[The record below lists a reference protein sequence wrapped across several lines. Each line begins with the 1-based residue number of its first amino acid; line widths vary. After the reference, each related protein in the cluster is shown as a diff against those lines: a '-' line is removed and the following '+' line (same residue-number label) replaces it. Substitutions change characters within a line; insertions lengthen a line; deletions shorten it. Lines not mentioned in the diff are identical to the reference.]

1 MNNPRLQHSN
11 SFDLIRLLA
20 ALAVLFSHAF
30 ALYGLPEPGALGLKL
45 GTMAV
50 VAFFGMSGYLVTQ
63 SWERDPRAGSFA
75 TKRGLRILPGLIVA
89 VLFTA
94 LVAGALATRLPLVD
108 YVRDP
113 RTWQYIG
120 ANLLM
125 GTERFNLPGVF
136 EDLPLHAPNGS
147 LWTLRY
153 EVLMYA
159 ILMAVGLLAHRLRW
173 GITACFLVCLVTA
186 CWVTAFD
193 PGRIHVPLPW
203 VWKIGLYFEV
213 ALLAKLGMS
222 FFAGALLYL
231 QRGTI
236 GLSLPVAGLLLCMAW
251 LVSAP
256 WQSLITHLV
265 VPYAALALAM
275 RLPARHTSLR
285 GIDVSYGVY
294 VYAFPVQQ
302 LMSGY
307 CLDRELGVWV
317 AMAGAA
323 AITLLLAAASW
334 HLIEKPA
341 LGLKGRFTAP
351 ARPPR

>member
-1 MNNPRLQHSN
+1 MNTPRLQHSN

-30 ALYGLPEPGALGLKL
+30 ALYGLPEPGVLGLKL
-45 GTMAV
+45 GTLAV

-75 TKRGLRILPGLIVA
+75 AKRGLRIMPGLIAA

-94 LVAGALATRLPLVD
+94 LVAGALATRLPLTA
-108 YVRDP
+108 YVRHP
-113 RTWQYIG
+113 ETWQYIG
-120 ANLLM
+120 SNLLM
-125 GTERFNLPGVF
+125 GSERFNLPGVF
-136 EDLPLHAPNGS
+136 EDLPLHSPNGS

-159 ILMAVGLLAHRLRW
+159 VLMAVGLLARRLSW
-173 GITACFLVCLVTA
+173 AIVACFLACLATA
-186 CWVTAFD
+186 CWVTAFN
-193 PGRIHVPLPW
+193 PGRIHVPLPG

-213 ALLAKLGMS
+213 ALLATLGMS

-231 QRGTI
+231 QRGTL
-236 GLSLPVAGLLLCMAW
+236 GLSLPIAGLLLG
-251 LVSAP
+251 VTGFIPPP
-256 WQSLITHLV
+256 WQALITHLV
-265 VPYAALALAM
+265 VPYAALTLAM
-275 RLPARHTSLR
+275 QLPARYTSLR
-285 GIDVSYGVY
+285 GVDVSYGVY

-307 CLDRELGVWV
+307 CLDRGLGVWV

-323 AITLLLAAASW
+323 AITLVLAAASW

-341 LGLKGRFTAP
+341 LGLKGRFSAP
-351 ARPPR
+351 DRPPR